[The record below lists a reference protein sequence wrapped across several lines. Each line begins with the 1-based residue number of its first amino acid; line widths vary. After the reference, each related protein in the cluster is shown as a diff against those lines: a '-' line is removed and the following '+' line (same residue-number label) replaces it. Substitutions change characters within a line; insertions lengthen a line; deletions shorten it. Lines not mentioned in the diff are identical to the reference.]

1 MEFINNFISW
11 LDTVIWAPFM
21 VILLLG
27 THIFLTLRTGFIQR
41 KVFTGIKLSVTKDP
55 SKDGD
60 VSPFQA
66 LTTALASTIG
76 TGNIV
81 GVGTAIFLGGP
92 GAVFWC
98 WITGVFGIATKYA
111 ESLISIKYRVKS
123 RDGRMLG
130 GAMYVLE
137 RGLNMKWLG
146 MFFALFALLASFG
159 IGSAVQVNA
168 ISEIVTSNVT
178 FVKIP
183 PIAIGIVLAVIT
195 AFVIIG
201 GIKKI
206 AIVCEKLVPTMA
218 ACYVIGC
225 FVILGMNYD
234 YIIPGIKAIIK
245 LAFAPG
251 AVAGGLVG
259 RGAITAAQYG
269 IARGLFSNESGLGSA
284 PLVAAAAK
292 TKNPVRQALISATG
306 TFWDTVVVCL
316 ITGITLVTTIM
327 KNPEINMS
335 SIQNGGQ
342 MTTAAFSQIP
352 VLGSIILVFGIITFA
367 YTTVLGWSY
376 YGERCAEYLFGKR
389 ATIFFKIIFV
399 FVILLGPVIELDIV
413 WSLSDIFNALMAVPN
428 IIALVFTSGLIAKE
442 TKKWLNNLEGTDDT
456 EIPTLDK

>member
-1 MEFINNFISW
+1 MEFINNFINW

-81 GVGTAIFLGGP
+81 GVGTAIFIGGP

-98 WITGVFGIATKYA
+98 WITGIFGIATKYA

-146 MFFALFALLASFG
+146 MLFALFALLASFG

-178 FVKIP
+178 FIKIP

-234 YIIPGIKAIIK
+234 YIIPGIKAIFH
-245 LAFAPG
+245 LAFTPG

-292 TKNPVRQALISATG
+292 TKNPVRQALISSTG

-316 ITGITLVTTIM
+316 ITGVTLVTTIM
-327 KNPEINMS
+327 KNPDINMS

-413 WSLSDIFNALMAVPN
+413 WSLSDIFNALMAIPN

>member
-1 MEFINNFISW
+1 MEFINNFINW
-11 LDTVIWAPFM
+11 LDKVIWDPFM

-27 THIFLTLRTGFIQR
+27 THIFLTLRTGIIQR

-81 GVGTAIFLGGP
+81 GVGTAIFIGGP

-146 MFFALFALLASFG
+146 MLFALFALLASFG
-159 IGSAVQVNA
+159 IGSTVQVNA

-178 FVKIP
+178 FIKIP
-183 PIAIGIVLAVIT
+183 PIAIGIVLSVIT

-206 AIVCEKLVPTMA
+206 AVVCEKLVPTMA

-234 YIIPGIKAIIK
+234 YIIPGIKAIFH
-245 LAFAPG
+245 LAFTPG

-259 RGAITAAQYG
+259 QGAITAARYG

-292 TKNPVRQALISATG
+292 TKNPVRQALISSTG

-316 ITGITLVTTIM
+316 ITGVTLVTTIM
-327 KNPEINMS
+327 KNPDINMS

-413 WSLSDIFNALMAVPN
+413 WSLSDIFNALMAIPN
-428 IIALVFTSGLIAKE
+428 IIALVFTSGFIAKE

>member
-137 RGLNMKWLG
+137 RGLNMKWIG
-146 MFFALFALLASFG
+146 MLFALFALLASFG

-225 FVILGMNYD
+225 FVILGMNHD

>member
-146 MFFALFALLASFG
+146 MLFALFALLASFG

-225 FVILGMNYD
+225 FVILGMNHD

>member
-81 GVGTAIFLGGP
+81 GVGTAIFFGGP

-146 MFFALFALLASFG
+146 MLFALFALLASFG

-183 PIAIGIVLAVIT
+183 PIAIGIMLAVIT

-225 FVILGMNYD
+225 FVILGMNHD

>member
-1 MEFINNFISW
+1 MEFINNFINW

-81 GVGTAIFLGGP
+81 GVGTAIFIGGP

-98 WITGVFGIATKYA
+98 WITGIFGIATKYA

-146 MFFALFALLASFG
+146 MLFALFALLASFG

-234 YIIPGIKAIIK
+234 YIIPGIKAILK

>member
-1 MEFINNFISW
+1 MEFINNFINW

-81 GVGTAIFLGGP
+81 GVGTAIFIGGP

-98 WITGVFGIATKYA
+98 WITGIFGIATKYA

-146 MFFALFALLASFG
+146 MLFALFALLASFG

-178 FVKIP
+178 FIKIP

-234 YIIPGIKAIIK
+234 YIIPGIKAILH
-245 LAFAPG
+245 LAFTPG

-413 WSLSDIFNALMAVPN
+413 WSLSDIFNALMAIPN

-442 TKKWLNNLEGTDDT
+442 TKKWLNNLDGTDDT